1 MIAAYPADVSTGT
14 DYQARLGLVLRTA
27 RYIRELSREDVA
39 ARCGVSEE
47 SYARWER
54 GNVDLRGHTL
64 ALLSFALDCP
74 ADLLLDPP
82 DNRREINLRI
92 AAHDAGQARPSD
104 LAP

>member
-1 MIAAYPADVSTGT
+1 MIATYPADVSTGT
-14 DYQARLGLVLRTA
+14 DYQSRLGLVLRTA
-27 RYIRELSREDVA
+27 RYIRDLSREEVA
-39 ARCGVSEE
+39 ARCEVSEE

-82 DNRREINLRI
+82 DSRSEILVRI
-92 AAHDAGQARPSD
+92 AAHDAGRVRPGD